1 MSFSSCCAS
10 EHATSRTR
18 ISGGGSRPVSPVRG
32 RFDFAGWIFPS
43 AVLVLLPKCPACL
56 AAYLAMGTGIGL
68 SFSAATHLRII
79 VIILCAVSLAYFAA
93 RQIRY
98 LISRHQHLH
107 FESLSRCRR
116 AALAASN
123 SSKDNKRLFA

>member
-1 MSFSSCCAS
+1 MLLRRGARVSSSSCCAS
-10 EHATSRTR
+10 EHAASRTR
-18 ISGGGSRPVSPVRG
+18 INDGDSRPVSPVRG

-56 AAYLAMGTGIGL
+56 AAYLAMGTGVGL
-68 SFSAATHLRII
+68 SLTAATHLRIM
-79 VIILCAVSLAYFAA
+79 VVILCAVSLAYFAA

-107 FESLSRCRR
+107 FRIAKSLS
-116 AALAASN
+116 
-123 SSKDNKRLFA
+123 SSSFSRQQ